1 MVFVCIWS
9 LLQTLKSPLVDL
21 TNENVHTRTLGV
33 RVPCYG
39 CVCMRVRLYIMFVC
53 NVYLCKCVCIYVK
66 TNPVMFDVVRKVV
79 PFCLQCLD
87 AIRPRR
93 ELMLLDCVK
102 LLKRLSTYW
111 DVRVVILKV
120 WLVWEREGA
129 AWWIWMYS
137 ALLFVYSL
145 YTEILV
151 CIFKDFLCD
160 IRHSELNHN
169 NAQLKPCI
177 ILCLSLHTS

>member
-1 MVFVCIWS
+1 M
-9 LLQTLKSPLVDL
+9 DL

-102 LLKRLSTYW
+102 LLKRLSTY
-111 DVRVVILKV
+111 
-120 WLVWEREGA
+120 
-129 AWWIWMYS
+129 
-137 ALLFVYSL
+137 
-145 YTEILV
+145 
-151 CIFKDFLCD
+151 
-160 IRHSELNHN
+160 
-169 NAQLKPCI
+169 
-177 ILCLSLHTS
+177 